1 MKSVNF
7 KLFSKLTD
15 ERKGARAKQLAIL
28 HSWNRCGVQ
37 IHKGN
42 LVPMNG
48 TAEGAETK

>member
-7 KLFSKLTD
+7 KLFPILTD
-15 ERKGARAKQLAIL
+15 ERTGASAKQIAIL
-28 HSWNRCGVQ
+28 HSWNRRGMQ

-48 TAEGAETK
+48 TAGGAETK